1 MNLIRKIKNCKRYRA
16 NKHLKESA
24 EYIRWF
30 AESNITKY
38 NGDKIFVINP
48 LMYEVIRFNNN
59 VVPNN
64 IKQSPLIGI
73 TEFIITVRTL
83 KDYENEQNKWL
94 KEWCGIPNIK
104 DYPPSQE
111 TVDKLSCIPL
121 SKFAQPELYIGK
133 PLGYGVDKTIFTTSP
148 IPPK

>member
-1 MNLIRKIKNCKRYRA
+1 MYLIGKDLIMQLIRKIKNCKRHRA

-24 EYIRWF
+24 EHIRWL
-30 AESNITKY
+30 AELNITEY

-64 IKQSPLIGI
+64 IKQSPLIEI

-83 KDYENEQNKWL
+83 EDYENEQNKWL
-94 KEWCGIPNIK
+94 KEWCGIPKGCDIPFTGEPL
-104 DYPPSQE
+104 YLHI
-111 TVDKLSCIPL
+111 DK
-121 SKFAQPELYIGK
+121 
-133 PLGYGVDKTIFTTSP
+133 P
-148 IPPK
+148 IPPKSSVFIKEI